1 MLLSLLTLTLAFG
14 SPDDFGAPATLGG
27 GNEVRFTGSPTAR
40 WTCAVC
46 HDAEPSGPN
55 PLKLTALGRDLPAKG
70 YEPGQTYELELISDS
85 TAGGRS
91 AFALE
96 LANRSGARAGVLEL
110 APPLMGSAADPYLC
124 AGRDPVVVSTSGVAQ
139 SYSCEVKRWRMSWT
153 APAADEGSVT
163 LYLSVVDSN
172 ADSRT
177 TGDLTHSMVLG
188 IPSPSTVN
196 ARTSGCSAVPG
207 ALVLLGVLLLLWR
220 RRSGV
225 VLVAVLLA
233 TTADAAAKKKKVS
246 PKKEPVVSQPIEPP
260 APTPEAPAS
269 PEPAVLPSPQ
279 PVSPSRRESAVSP
292 SGRESAVPPLGERE
306 TKVAAIPD
314 TSMLPSALEVDARL
328 GFGLRSLALSSL
340 SYATPFRASFGFP
353 SVALGVT
360 LYPTRLLRSTAL
372 PGLHLQGSYAV
383 GFVLQ
388 TLPLGGALVM
398 PSEGRVALGYTAR
411 LGPLELSPRALYR
424 VVIGG
429 VERNALFDDGYF
441 QSLGGELGL
450 GLVLGSF
457 SLHVTPRAGAVVD
470 VGTQMVRGYGASRG
484 GLMYGGSAGAGWQIG
499 SGFRLSATYQL
510 TFTKAGFA
518 GRGERDF
525 EALTLDDTVHAGYVV
540 LAFER

>member
-1 MLLSLLTLTLAFG
+1 VISTFLTLTLAFG

-46 HDAEPSGPN
+46 HDAEPRGPN
-55 PLKLTALGRDLPAKG
+55 PLELTAMGRDLPAKG

-85 TAGGRS
+85 TTEGRS

-96 LANRSGARAGVLEL
+96 LANRTGARSGVLEL

-124 AGRDPVVVSTSGVAQ
+124 AGRDPVVISTSGVAQ
-139 SYSCEVKRWRMSWT
+139 SYSCAVKKWRMSWT

-188 IPSPSTVN
+188 IPSPSTVS
-196 ARTSGCSAVPG
+196 ARASGCSSVPG
-207 ALVLLGVLLLLWR
+207 GLVLLGVLLLLWR
-220 RRSGV
+220 RRSSV

-233 TTADAAAKKKKVS
+233 TTADAAAKKKKVP
-246 PKKEPVVSQPIEPP
+246 PKKEPVLSQPIAPP
-260 APTPEAPAS
+260 APAPALEVPAPLAS
-269 PEPAVLPSPQ
+269 AVLPSPQ
-279 PVSPSRRESAVSP
+279 PS
-292 SGRESAVPPLGERE
+292 PPLGERE
-306 TKVAAIPD
+306 TRVVAAIPD
-314 TSMLPSALEVDARL
+314 TSMLPGALEVDARL
-328 GFGLRSLALSSL
+328 GFGLSSLALSSL

-353 SVALGVT
+353 SVSLGVT
-360 LYPTRLLRSTAL
+360 LYPTRLLRSTVA

-411 LGPLELSPRALYR
+411 FGPLELSPRALYR

-441 QSLGGELGL
+441 QSVGGELGL
-450 GLVLGSF
+450 GLVLGAF
-457 SLHVTPRAGAVVD
+457 SLRVTPRAGALVD

-484 GLMYGGSAGAGWQIG
+484 GLMYGGSAGAGWRIG
-499 SGFRLSATYQL
+499 SGFQLSATYQL
-510 TFTKAGFA
+510 TFMKAGFA
-518 GRGERDF
+518 GRGVRDF
-525 EALTLDDTVHAGYVV
+525 EALTLDETVHAGYVV

>member
-1 MLLSLLTLTLAFG
+1 MISTILTLTLAFG

-46 HDAEPSGPN
+46 HDAEVSGPN
-55 PLKLTALGRDLPAKG
+55 PLKLTTVGRDLPAKG
-70 YEPGQTYELELISDS
+70 YEPGQTYELELISES
-85 TAGGRS
+85 TAEGRS

-96 LANRSGARAGVLEL
+96 LANRTGARSGVLEL
-110 APPLMGSAADPYLC
+110 APVLMGSAADPYLC
-124 AGRDPVVVSTSGVAQ
+124 AGRDPVVISTSGVAQ
-139 SYSCEVKRWRMSWT
+139 SYSCAVKRWRMSWT

-196 ARTSGCSAVPG
+196 ARASGCASVPG
-207 ALVLLGVLLLLWR
+207 ALVLLGVLSLLWR

-225 VLVAVLLA
+225 VLVALLVLA
-233 TTADAAAKKKKVS
+233 TTADAAAKKKKKRVT
-246 PKKEPVVSQPIEPP
+246 PKKEPVVTQPIEPP
-260 APTPEAPAS
+260 TPVPEAPAS
-269 PEPAVLPSPQ
+269 PAPAVLPSPQ
-279 PVSPSRRESAVSP
+279 PDFPSR
-292 SGRESAVPPLGERE
+292 RESAVPPLGERE
-306 TKVAAIPD
+306 TGAPVVAAIPD
-314 TSMLPSALEVDARL
+314 TSVLPGALEVDARL
-328 GFGLRSLALSSL
+328 GFGLRSLSLSSL

-353 SVALGVT
+353 SVSLGVT
-360 LYPTRLLRSTAL
+360 LYPTRLLRSAVL

-411 LGPLELSPRALYR
+411 VGPLELSPRALYR

-441 QSLGGELGL
+441 QSVGGELGL

-510 TFTKAGFA
+510 TFTRAGFA
-518 GRGERDF
+518 GRGVRDF